1 METGIGDKL
10 ARGFKTAQFAAG
22 GSDLSDFEYDLRTR
36 KEIVADKYGL
46 SEAEIA
52 AYEARLDA
60 GEHIALA
67 SVETQKELGLDL
79 VVVDRRPTFMGQD
92 TEVKAA
98 PLPELKYPEKT
109 YGEFRPILDRILIKR
124 CAENKNMELL
134 EDGSIKNK
142 KTGLITA
149 AKYRQHSNVG
159 VVLATGRF
167 VILGGQRID
176 MGEVVRV
183 GDRVTYGDYNSEILI
198 MSKERVIALCD
209 AISFNY
215 FDDDAGLRVVRVQD
229 VRGVEHEVPSTT
241 YEMELEKFKENY
253 GGNTSAPG
261 VPVKAE
267 FKTEG
272 LPLLPITPKEPVVV
286 FVTDQDGTGWRLN
299 EAAGQWESEGGHQ
312 CKAQS

>member
-1 METGIGDKL
+1 MNNGGDVL
-10 ARGFKTAQFAAG
+10 ARGNRTAQFAAG
-22 GSDLSDFEYDLRTR
+22 GSDMSDFEYDLRTR

-67 SVETQKELGLDL
+67 SVETQMELGLDL

-124 CAENKNMELL
+124 CAENKDMELL

-176 MGEVVRV
+176 MHEVVRV

-215 FDDDAGLRVVRVQD
+215 FDDDDGLRVVRVQD
-229 VRGVEHEVPSTT
+229 VRGVEHEVPTEASEPVSEALKAFREAYNWIDKLTPEAQKEQRKNDVLDT
-241 YEMELEKFKENY
+241 YVATGELKPKGT
-253 GGNTSAPG
+253 GGL
-261 VPVKAE
+261 V
-267 FKTEG
+267 FKTRDRE
-272 LPLLPITPKEPVVV
+272 
-286 FVTDQDGTGWRLN
+286 RLT
-299 EAAGQWESEGGHQ
+299 EESHE
-312 CKAQS
+312 

>member
-1 METGIGDKL
+1 METGTGDKL
-10 ARGFKTAQFAAG
+10 ARGCKTAQFTAG
-22 GSDLSDFEYDLRTR
+22 GSDMSDFEYDVRTR
-36 KEIVADKYGL
+36 REIVSDKYGL

-52 AYEARLDA
+52 AFEVRMNA

-67 SVETQKELGLDL
+67 SVETQKEFGLDIT
-79 VVVDRRPTFMGQD
+79 VIDRRPTFMGQD

-98 PLPELKYPEKT
+98 ALPELKYPEKS

-124 CAENKNMELL
+124 CAENKDMELL
-134 EDGSIKNK
+134 EDGSVMNK

-183 GDRVTYGDYNSEILI
+183 GDRVTYGDYNSEILV
-198 MSKERVIALCD
+198 MSKERVLALCD

-229 VRGVEHEVPSTT
+229 VRGVEHEVPHDAMQH
-241 YEMELEKFKENY
+241 E
-253 GGNTSAPG
+253 GGN
-261 VPVKAE
+261 
-267 FKTEG
+267 
-272 LPLLPITPKEPVVV
+272 
-286 FVTDQDGTGWRLN
+286 
-299 EAAGQWESEGGHQ
+299 Q
-312 CKAQS
+312 CKTQN

>member
-1 METGIGDKL
+1 MNNGGDVL
-10 ARGFKTAQFAAG
+10 ARGNRTAQFAAG
-22 GSDLSDFEYDLRTR
+22 GSDMSDFEYDLRTR

-52 AYEARLDA
+52 AYEVRLDA
-60 GEHIALA
+60 GERIALA

-79 VVVDRRPTFMGQD
+79 VVIDRRPTFMGQD

-124 CAENKNMELL
+124 CAENKDMELL

-149 AKYRQHSNVG
+149 AKFRQHSNVG

-183 GDRVTYGDYNSEILI
+183 GSRVTYGDYNSEILI
-198 MSKERVIALCD
+198 MSEPRIQVLCD

-215 FDDDAGLRVVRVQD
+215 FKDDDGLRVVRVQD
-229 VRGVEHEVPSTT
+229 VRGVED
-241 YEMELEKFKENY
+241 
-253 GGNTSAPG
+253 
-261 VPVKAE
+261 
-267 FKTEG
+267 
-272 LPLLPITPKEPVVV
+272 PI
-286 FVTDQDGTGWRLN
+286 D
-299 EAAGQWESEGGHQ
+299 
-312 CKAQS
+312 

>member
-1 METGIGDKL
+1 METGTGDKL
-10 ARGFKTAQFAAG
+10 ARGCKTAQFAAG
-22 GSDLSDFEYDLRTR
+22 GSDMSDFEYDVRTR
-36 KEIVADKYGL
+36 REIVSDKYGL

-52 AYEARLDA
+52 AFEVRMNA

-124 CAENKNMELL
+124 CAENKDMELL
-134 EDGSIKNK
+134 EDGSVMNK

-183 GDRVTYGDYNSEILI
+183 GDRVTYGDYNSEILV
-198 MSKERVIALCD
+198 MSKERVLALCD

-229 VRGVEHEVPSTT
+229 VRGVEHEVPHDANL
-241 YEMELEKFKENY
+241 MEFVKGY
-253 GGNTSAPG
+253 GGTTSASG
-261 VPVKAE
+261 TTVFARAE
-267 FKTEG
+267 G
-272 LPLLPITPKEPVVV
+272 NLL
-286 FVTDQDGTGWRLN
+286 TDSEV
-299 EAAGQWESEGGHQ
+299 EAMQNEGGNQ
-312 CKAQS
+312 CKTQN